1 MVYTITDIRFM
12 FRRNPFNSQQV
23 HITPNQDAS
32 LNKLVKHI
40 ETHPQEF
47 IAVNPITDIKYVNI
61 VSPNDL
67 KLLDGVKSPFK
78 HKNIDEYST
87 ISNNIKRFMLATGMN
102 LSRDVK
108 SWIGNFTPSM
118 AIISPTVVVDEQTN
132 DVVEI
137 DADADGDDVC
147 NEIVVPE
154 FTAFLDDDVYN
165 ENAVSS
171 ITIGMNYDSSN
182 DKKLDYTEICNIC
195 LSIAKTFNNNNINI
209 KDPAIVAIENKR
221 RRDLLNRIAKYRRN
235 REIAAVCSDEDLTKL
250 TIEQLETVYA
260 ECECKF
266 GQLKLKEVSRQIL
279 NIGSKA
285 YDMLLPLG
293 IPIGKGRHVTF
304 NGIGDEII
312 KELHNST
319 SAVGL
324 AYDNFIQKHNIHVS
338 DEMSIISAIA
348 NIFIKNI
355 HVTKDSEEG
364 EEGEEEEVVEEEEEE
379 ALEEV

>member
-87 ISNNIKRFMLATGMN
+87 ISGNIKRFMLATGMN

-118 AIISPTVVVDEQTN
+118 AIISPTVVVDEQTT

-137 DADADGDDVC
+137 DADADGDD
-147 NEIVVPE
+147 
-154 FTAFLDDDVYN
+154 LVY
-165 ENAVSS
+165 
-171 ITIGMNYDSSN
+171 
-182 DKKLDYTEICNIC
+182 
-195 LSIAKTFNNNNINI
+195 
-209 KDPAIVAIENKR
+209 
-221 RRDLLNRIAKYRRN
+221 
-235 REIAAVCSDEDLTKL
+235 
-250 TIEQLETVYA
+250 TVH
-260 ECECKF
+260 
-266 GQLKLKEVSRQIL
+266 KE
-279 NIGSKA
+279 SKA
-285 YDMLLPLG
+285 
-293 IPIGKGRHVTF
+293 
-304 NGIGDEII
+304 GDEI
-312 KELHNST
+312 LRGGVALTAAS
-319 SAVGL
+319 SAEANLASLALYFVTEGTDLANEFTDTITFSATVG
-324 AYDNFIQKHNIHVS
+324 A
-338 DEMSIISAIA
+338 
-348 NIFIKNI
+348 
-355 HVTKDSEEG
+355 TEE
-364 EEGEEEEVVEEEEEE
+364 
-379 ALEEV
+379 